1 MEIKENFD
9 DLKKLIKLNLESISS
24 LIDQSDSLKKMIEN
38 TDSPLDD
45 NIKQNLSKIR
55 AAMVESINDLI
66 KHTDSLFTSYDD
78 IIEELC
84 FKLWKTI

>member
-84 FKLWKTI
+84 FKL